1 MVIGQEDA
9 RTPTGRGNGHLQDG
23 DSEAVQDELLGQ
35 ERRRTRQ
42 RIGKGIF
49 QRIRITSGIAGSI
62 AVLRT
67 GRHDSRGRLPP
78 SPFLLWFAGEIAALG
93 GVDDLLQAL
102 TNVDH
107 AKHAKYQ
114 YSDKLGLGDREVAFA
129 SCLDH
134 AGLQPVQQRD
144 NYAADRQK
152 TVEFAGQRGN
162 QAHQHAKPEEQY
174 QPHR

>member
-23 DSEAVQDELLGQ
+23 DSEAVQDELPGQ

-67 GRHDSRGRLPP
+67 GRHDSRG
-78 SPFLLWFAGEIAALG
+78 
-93 GVDDLLQAL
+93 
-102 TNVDH
+102 
-107 AKHAKYQ
+107 
-114 YSDKLGLGDREVAFA
+114 YSKGLG
-129 SCLDH
+129 
-134 AGLQPVQQRD
+134 
-144 NYAADRQK
+144 
-152 TVEFAGQRGN
+152 
-162 QAHQHAKPEEQY
+162 
-174 QPHR
+174 